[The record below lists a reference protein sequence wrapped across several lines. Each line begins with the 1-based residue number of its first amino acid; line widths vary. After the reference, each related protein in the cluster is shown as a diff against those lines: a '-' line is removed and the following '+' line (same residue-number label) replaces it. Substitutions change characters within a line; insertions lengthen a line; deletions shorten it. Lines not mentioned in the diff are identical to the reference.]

1 MKMNKFIESIYGSIE
16 DVCTHIFSLKIQNI
30 EKYFDKATISE
41 RIFNL
46 R

>member
-1 MKMNKFIESIYGSIE
+1 MKINKFIKTIDIS
-16 DVCTHIFSLKIQNI
+16 THIYFPKIQNI